1 MTREETIKLLAVLS
15 SAYPYA
21 AKEIKDASALA
32 TAWEMTLGDF
42 SAEAVYKAARL
53 HLETNKYFPSPSD
66 IRDNIVRAEIV
77 YSPTT
82 IPNAIESR
90 AINSIETENNLE
102 LFCKWIGLGYEPDD
116 TVQIPKGFLP
126 YEV

>member
-1 MTREETIKLLAVLS
+1 MNREETIKLLAILS

-21 AKEIKDASALA
+21 SKEIKDASALA
-32 TAWEMTLGDF
+32 TAWEMALGEF

-66 IRDNIVRAEIV
+66 VRDNIVRAQIA
-77 YSPTT
+77 YAPT
-82 IPNAIESR
+82 IPNAIESK
-90 AINSIETENNLE
+90 ANNSEETEKNLD
-102 LFCKWIGLGYEPDD
+102 LFCKWIGFGCEPDD
-116 TVQIPKGFLP
+116 TVELPKGFLP